1 MSARRV
7 LLALGSLWDLV
18 RFFLV
23 LSLLVL
29 LVRSAGGERSTMV
42 PWLLLAATGNLLIP
56 VGGLMLALFPRRYG
70 NLLGLLRLGKGM
82 SVFAFIL
89 LFLSGSLGTAASATV
104 VRIGSLPVSG
114 AHLAL
119 MLFVLDATSLVLL
132 MIPAGRSTGP
142 DADQETARKLP
153 AGGAGLPLAGAGLPR
168 ASAGLP
174 RAGLADTEMKDF
186 TRW

>member
-1 MSARRV
+1 MHDMSARRV

-29 LVRSAGGERSTMV
+29 LVRSAGGESSTMI

-82 SVFAFIL
+82 SVFAFVL
-89 LFLSGSLGTAASATV
+89 LFLSGSLGAAAGATV
-104 VRIGSLPVSG
+104 VRVGSRAVTG
-114 AHLAL
+114 ALLAL
-119 MLFVLDATSLVLL
+119 ALFVLDAAFLVLL

-142 DADQETARKLP
+142 DAERESARDLP
-153 AGGAGLPLAGAGLPR
+153 AEGAEPPL
-168 ASAGLP
+168 
-174 RAGLADTEMKDF
+174 AGLADTEMKDL

>member
-29 LVRSAGGERSTMV
+29 LVRSASSESSMMI

-56 VGGLMLALFPRRYG
+56 VGGLMLAMFPLRYG
-70 NLLGLLRLGKGM
+70 NLLGLLRLGKGL
-82 SVFAFIL
+82 SVFAFVL
-89 LFLSGSLGTAASATV
+89 LLLSGSLRSGANAAV
-104 VRIGSLPVSG
+104 VHVGSLSVSG
-114 AHLAL
+114 GHLAL
-119 MLFVLDATSLVLL
+119 ALFVLDAAFLVLL
-132 MIPAGRSTGP
+132 MIPAGQSTGRN
-142 DADQETARKLP
+142 AEQETARKLP
-153 AGGAGLPLAGAGLPR
+153 AGGARLPV
-168 ASAGLP
+168 
-174 RAGLADTEMKDF
+174 AGLADTEMKDF

>member
-29 LVRSAGGERSTMV
+29 LGRSASGESSMMI

-56 VGGLMLALFPRRYG
+56 VGGLMLALFPRQYG
-70 NLLGLLRLGKGM
+70 NLLGLLRLGKGL
-82 SVFAFIL
+82 SVFAFVL
-89 LFLSGSLGTAASATV
+89 LLLSGSLGVAANAAV
-104 VRIGSLPVSG
+104 MRIGSLPVSS
-114 AHLAL
+114 ALLAVA
-119 MLFVLDATSLVLL
+119 LFVLDAAFLVLL
-132 MIPAGRSTGP
+132 MIPVGRSTGP
-142 DADQETARKLP
+142 DAEQETARKLP
-153 AGGAGLPLAGAGLPR
+153 AGVAGLPLAGAGLPR
-168 ASAGLP
+168 AGLD
-174 RAGLADTEMKDF
+174 DTEMKDI